1 MTSQD
6 DKRPAAIGLVLPFAL
21 EHWLKQPV
29 RAAIILVGFLG
40 ATVADLFMPVYS
52 GRLVDALTSGPS
64 DQAARHAALIAFAGI
79 LALGLLSIMLR
90 FTGLQAIVPFTLKT
104 MSDVARGAFMRV
116 QRFSTDWHANSF
128 AGSTVRKITRGMWA
142 LDLLN
147 NSILMALLPSLAV
160 LVGSTILLGL
170 HWPELGAVIGLGAVI
185 YVAITTALTIGYIAP
200 AARVSNAWDSKVS
213 GTLADALT
221 CNTVAKSFGA
231 EAREDARLDGVVR
244 RWRARVQRTWLRS
257 NGTSTVQF
265 VMLLCFRASVIG
277 GAILLWIAGRASP
290 GDVTYVLTSYY
301 IIHAYLRE
309 VGMHINN
316 LQRSVNDM
324 EELVAIYGEPIGIV
338 DAPDAKPIDIHGGMI
353 TFEDVTFRYDSDR
366 VPLYDG
372 LSINIRAGERIG
384 LVGRSG
390 SGKTTFVKLLQRLY
404 DVSGGRILIDGQ
416 DIALATQR
424 SLRSQIAI
432 VEQEPILFHRSL
444 AENIA
449 YGRPG
454 ASMAAIKQA
463 ARLANAHDFIIR
475 SPKGYGTLVGERG
488 VNLSGGERQ
497 RVALARAFLADAPVL
512 ILDEATSSLDSESEA
527 LIQEAME
534 RLMKDRTSIVIA
546 HRLSTVRGLD
556 RILVFDRGEI
566 VEQGTHPAL
575 IVQPGGIYRSLFER
589 QAIEFGPLS
598 AEGEPKTPLAASP

>member
-6 DKRPAAIGLVLPFAL
+6 DKRPAAISLVLPFAL

-29 RAAIILVGFLG
+29 RATIILVGFLG

-64 DQAARHAALIAFAGI
+64 DQAARHAALIAFAGT
-79 LALGLLSIMLR
+79 LALGLLSIIFR
-90 FTGLQAIVPFTLKT
+90 FMGLQAIVPFTLKT

-142 LDLLN
+142 IDLLN
-147 NSILMALLPSLAV
+147 HTILMALLPSLAV

-170 HWPELGAVIGLGAVI
+170 HWPEVGAVIGLGAVI

-221 CNTVAKSFGA
+221 CNIVVKSFGA

-257 NGTSTVQF
+257 NGTSTVQL

-301 IIHAYLRE
+301 IIHAYLRD

-324 EELVAIYGEPIGIV
+324 EELVTFYGEPIGIV
-338 DAPDAKPIDIHGGMI
+338 DASDAKPINIHGGRI
-353 TFEDVTFRYDSDR
+353 TFEDVTFLYEGDR
-366 VPLYDG
+366 APLYNG

-390 SGKTTFVKLLQRLY
+390 SGKTTFIKLLQRLY
-404 DVSGGRILIDGQ
+404 DVSGGEILIDGQ
-416 DIALATQR
+416 NIALATQQ

-463 ARLANAHDFIIR
+463 ARLANAHDFIMR

-598 AEGEPKTPLAASP
+598 AEGQPKTWLAASP